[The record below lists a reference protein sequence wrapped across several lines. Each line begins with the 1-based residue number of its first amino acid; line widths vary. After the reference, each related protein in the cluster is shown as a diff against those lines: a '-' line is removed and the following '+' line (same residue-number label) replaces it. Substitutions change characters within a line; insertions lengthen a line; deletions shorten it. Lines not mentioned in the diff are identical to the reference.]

1 MGNHANSYLL
11 VADMYGKA
19 LPLFPVYDLERARHF
34 AARLSKYHPMAIKDM
49 STGALLTDYIEAE
62 VLEVA

>member
-11 VADMYGKA
+11 VADMYGEA
-19 LPLFPVYDLERARHF
+19 LPLFPVCDLERARDF

-62 VLEVA
+62 VLEVS

>member
-19 LPLFPVYDLERARHF
+19 LPLFTVYGLDRARNL
-34 AARLSKYHPMAIKDM
+34 AARLSKYHTMAIKDM
-49 STGALLTDYIEAE
+49 STGELLTNYIEAE